1 MDALPA
7 RELLEAMHTFP
18 GKYVFKA
25 IGLNENDFVERIVQM
40 VRTELQH
47 DFDDPFEYKA
57 TPRGRH
63 VSVTIEPWVE
73 SSEQVLAIYRL
84 LNTAEGIVMLM

>member
-7 RELLEAMHTFP
+7 RELLDAMHVFP

-25 IGLNENDFVERIVQM
+25 IGLSENDFVERVVEM
-40 VRTELQH
+40 VRKELQH
-47 DFDDPFEYKA
+47 DFDAPFEYKA
-57 TPRGRH
+57 TPRGKH

-73 SSEQVLAIYRL
+73 SSEQVLAVYRL